1 MLDRLQKSEISSLKL
16 SKVFEEVSQSF
27 QPSEDVLTSVS

>member
-1 MLDRLQKSEISSLKL
+1 MLDRLQKTEISSLEL
-16 SKVFEEVSQSF
+16 SKEFQEVSF